1 VWSWPETISVTSPH
15 LLLHLSC
22 RLTGATCCGSQW
34 TLPRLH
40 QPSSTRQMSSLTGRL
55 DCWSSFGDYSS
66 E

>member
-1 VWSWPETISVTSPH
+1 MTPH
-15 LLLHLSC
+15 LLLHLRC
-22 RLTGATCCGSQW
+22 RLTGATCYGSQW

-40 QPSSTRQMSSLTGRL
+40 QLSSTRQMSSLMRRL